1 LIPNWE
7 ELGAP
12 LETKAGKDR
21 FLYLSSESNH
31 FEVPSML
38 LPPQLHN
45 DGNYIISLSKLV
57 RWLATQA
64 EELGVEVS
72 HNTLMFI
79 FMTYNQHSFILFHS
93 LTR

>member
-1 LIPNWE
+1 MIPNWE

-31 FEVPSML
+31 YEVPSML

-72 HNTLMFI
+72 QSI
-79 FMTYNQHSFILFHS
+79 FYIF
-93 LTR
+93 